1 MKKKWWL
8 LLTALL
14 LLGSILSW
22 TAFQRAHTFTLS
34 GSEEKKNEQIQP
46 LFQTVKVSG
55 DCDTDVVFTDTET
68 GEEYLIRI
76 YHPWGIPNH
85 PITSR
90 QMVHGGGCRKLAR
103 GSCEGQNRIRREFS
117 NIE

>member
-55 DCDTDVVFTDTET
+55 DCDTSPSRVQKQKPAATIPSDISRMVYPKPSNYQPTDGTRWKVPET
-68 GEEYLIRI
+68 CAWVHVKVRI
-76 YHPWGIPNH
+76 
-85 PITSR
+85 
-90 QMVHGGGCRKLAR
+90 
-103 GSCEGQNRIRREFS
+103 E
-117 NIE
+117 

>member
-68 GEEYLIRI
+68 GEEYLIGYITHGVSQTIQLPADRWYTVEGAGNLRVGLVEVRI
-76 YHPWGIPNH
+76 
-85 PITSR
+85 
-90 QMVHGGGCRKLAR
+90 
-103 GSCEGQNRIRREFS
+103 E
-117 NIE
+117 

>member
-55 DCDTDVVFTDTET
+55 DCDTDVIGYITHGVSQTIQLPADRWYTVE
-68 GEEYLIRI
+68 GAGNLRVGPVKVRI
-76 YHPWGIPNH
+76 
-85 PITSR
+85 
-90 QMVHGGGCRKLAR
+90 
-103 GSCEGQNRIRREFS
+103 E
-117 NIE
+117 

>member
-34 GSEEKKNEQIQP
+34 GSEEKK
-46 LFQTVKVSG
+46 KRA
-55 DCDTDVVFTDTET
+55 DTALV
-68 GEEYLIRI
+68 
-76 YHPWGIPNH
+76 PN
-85 PITSR
+85 
-90 QMVHGGGCRKLAR
+90 RK
-103 GSCEGQNRIRREFS
+103 GQR
-117 NIE
+117 

>member
-34 GSEEKKNEQIQP
+34 GSEEMKSEQIQP

-68 GEEYLIRI
+68 GEEYLIGYI
-76 YHPWGIPNH
+76 MGYPKP
-85 PITSR
+85 
-90 QMVHGGGCRKLAR
+90 
-103 GSCEGQNRIRREFS
+103 S
-117 NIE
+117 NYQPTDGTRWRAPETCAWVL

>member
-14 LLGSILSW
+14 LLGSILSGP
-22 TAFQRAHTFTLS
+22 AFQRAHTFTLS
-34 GSEEKKNEQIQP
+34 GSEEKNEQIQP

-68 GEEYLIRI
+68 GEEYLIDISRMVYLKTIQLPADRWYTVEGAGNLCVGPVKVRI
-76 YHPWGIPNH
+76 
-85 PITSR
+85 
-90 QMVHGGGCRKLAR
+90 
-103 GSCEGQNRIRREFS
+103 E
-117 NIE
+117 

>member
-22 TAFQRAHTFTLS
+22 TAFQRTHTFTLS

-68 GEEYLIRI
+68 GEEYLIGYITHGVSQTIQLPADRWYTVEGAGNLRVGLVKVRI
-76 YHPWGIPNH
+76 
-85 PITSR
+85 
-90 QMVHGGGCRKLAR
+90 
-103 GSCEGQNRIRREFS
+103 E
-117 NIE
+117 